1 MFNWM
6 PVSAIIDNK
15 IFCVHG
21 GLSPD
26 MTTYDQI
33 LKLSRP
39 TEVPTSGKFKS
50 YEYNNFT
57 KVYFAMYCGL
67 IHQLNVTYG
76 RRMIEE
82 SALYFQRK

>member
-15 IFCVHG
+15 IFCIHG

-26 MTTYDQI
+26 LHTYDQI

-39 TEVPTSGKFKS
+39 TEVPTSGK
-50 YEYNNFT
+50 NLFT
-57 KVYFAMYCGL
+57 LLFY
-67 IHQLNVTYG
+67 IN
-76 RRMIEE
+76 I
-82 SALYFQRK
+82 

>member
-1 MFNWM
+1 M

-26 MTTYDQI
+26 LTTIDQL

-39 TEVPTSGKFKS
+39 TEVPTSGKLFILP
-50 YEYNNFT
+50 
-57 KVYFAMYCGL
+57 KVYYVMFYGL
-67 IHQLNVTYG
+67 IQVQKLTCG
-76 RRMIEE
+76 KIMIEE
-82 SALYFQRK
+82 SVSYFQKK